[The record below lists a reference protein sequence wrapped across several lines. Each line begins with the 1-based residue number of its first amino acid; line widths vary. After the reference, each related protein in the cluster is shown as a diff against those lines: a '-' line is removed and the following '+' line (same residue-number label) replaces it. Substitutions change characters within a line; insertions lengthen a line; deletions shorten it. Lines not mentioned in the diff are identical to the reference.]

1 MLNHTREICL
11 FLLGSF
17 CGSLLLTPKSIASP
31 ASPDQLRTYA
41 MIGAMNICVLNTL
54 DVDFDK
60 SILSSAISIT
70 RVIEDNHE
78 SRFEGFAGSKEL
90 WSSEEDIRQGVAVQV
105 SLLVNHLCADKFEGS
120 NKKRLQATLD
130 SIRKSGI
137 KVPD

>member
-1 MLNHTREICL
+1 MLNHARGIYL

-17 CGSLLLTPKSIASP
+17 CGSLLLTPKSI

-70 RVIEDNHE
+70 RVIEDNHQ

-105 SLLVNHLCADKFEGS
+105 SLLVNHLCGDKFEGP
-120 NKKRLQATLD
+120 NKKKLQATLD